1 MKRLKLHLSFLSIAI
16 INGLFLFYLIN
27 NPGIIILQGSADFNE
42 RSEESPG
49 LSYNL
54 NLPFHAGSLLPEKVQ
69 QIIINQI
76 THHRRLSLRFAFFSS
91 DDIVIQLIH
100 RYTAEVF
107 HNLQVRSATEFI
119 CELQI

>member
-1 MKRLKLHLSFLSIAI
+1 MKRLKFHLSFFTVTI
-16 INGLFLFYLIN
+16 INGFFLFYLIN

-42 RSEESPG
+42 HSEEAPG

-54 NLPFHAGSLLPEKVQ
+54 NLPIHAGSLLPEKVQ

-76 THHRRLSLRFAFFSS
+76 NQHRRLSSRFASFSS
-91 DDIVIQLIH
+91 DDIVSQLIH
-100 RYTAEVF
+100 RYTTEVF
-107 HNLQVRSATEFI
+107 HNLQVRSSTEFI